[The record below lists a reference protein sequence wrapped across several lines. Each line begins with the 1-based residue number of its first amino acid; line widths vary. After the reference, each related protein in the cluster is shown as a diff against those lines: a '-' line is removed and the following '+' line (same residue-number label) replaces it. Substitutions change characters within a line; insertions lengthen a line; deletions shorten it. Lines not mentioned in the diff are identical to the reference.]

1 MNHQFP
7 FKMAGDQPSK
17 HLLEKL
23 QKDQRLLESIQAH
36 LPELE
41 SLLYVFQSDYEDR
54 MYRLY
59 YQSFKVYSLQD
70 STETASRL
78 FEKIGGAVEG
88 ELSDWFHEI
97 LSSGVGCEFELE
109 HNKRW
114 LFHTRPIVEAFL
126 HAKYFLEMMVR
137 YAKELDTAPS
147 VLPTGWAAILC
158 LYNQR

>member
-54 MYRLY
+54 MYRLD
-59 YQSFKVYSLQD
+59 YQSFKV
-70 STETASRL
+70 
-78 FEKIGGAVEG
+78 
-88 ELSDWFHEI
+88 
-97 LSSGVGCEFELE
+97 
-109 HNKRW
+109 
-114 LFHTRPIVEAFL
+114 L

>member
-41 SLLYVFQSDYEDR
+41 SLLFVFQSDYEDR
-54 MYRLY
+54 LYRLY

-70 STETASRL
+70 STETAVRL
-78 FEKIGGAVEG
+78 FEKIGGEFDG
-88 ELSDWFHEI
+88 RLSDSFHEI
-97 LSSGVGCEFELE
+97 VSSGVGREFELE

-137 YAKELDTAPS
+137 YGKELDTAPS
-147 VLPTGWAAILC
+147 ILPTGWAAILC

>member
-1 MNHQFP
+1 MIGN
-7 FKMAGDQPSK
+7 QPSK

-23 QKDQRLLESIQAH
+23 QKDQRLLESIKAN

-41 SLLYVFQSDYEDR
+41 SLLFVFQSDYEDR

-70 STETASRL
+70 STETAVRL
-78 FEKIGGAVEG
+78 FEKIGRAFDGK
-88 ELSDWFHEI
+88 LSDWFREI
-97 LSSGVGCEFELE
+97 VSSGVGWEFEIE